1 MYQMSMPGRYV
12 YVYVYVLFE
21 RVCLGGFLEGK
32 NEKLKPYSQ
41 VSPTLVLKNLGGRG
55 IPSSD

>member
-21 RVCLGGFLEGK
+21 RVCLGGFLE
-32 NEKLKPYSQ
+32 EKMR
-41 VSPTLVLKNLGGRG
+41 N
-55 IPSSD
+55 